1 MPKRNCDF
9 RKILAKFLNGGILQ
23 QAMFAC
29 QRVNQIPLFGGSYR
43 PCNKTRVDK
52 HDKTHVLATLGL
64 YIYIYYIY
72 THRFV
77 SVKNLTDPNKSLE
90 TNGHWPPQSPI
101 TSKMEHKEGKSS
113 LPGTKNKGPAHVFPC
128 RS

>member
-1 MPKRNCDF
+1 M
-9 RKILAKFLNGGILQ
+9 ILGKSSLNGGILQ

-43 PCNKTRVDK
+43 PGKTRVDK

-64 YIYIYYIY
+64 FIYIYTY
-72 THRFV
+72 RFV
-77 SVKNLTDPNKSLE
+77 SVKTLTDPNKSLE

-101 TSKMEHKEGKSS
+101 TSKMEHKEVKTTF
-113 LPGTKNKGPAHVFPC
+113 PEPKTKVQHMFFHAGLE
-128 RS
+128 